1 MTDNKIKEHADDAPA
16 NPPQAGE
23 SGARTKDTTT
33 RGIRIEVQ
41 SKYLA
46 ERSSPRDEQ
55 YLFAYQVRIS
65 NVGTETAQLLSREW
79 VITSA
84 EGDVEHVKGPGVVGE
99 QPVLAPGGSFE
110 YTSFCPLK
118 TAVGSMHGTYQM
130 VTGDGDKFDARI
142 APFTLAVPNA
152 LN

>member
-1 MTDNKIKEHADDAPA
+1 MTDNKTKEHTDGAAASPPRAAAAAPR
-16 NPPQAGE
+16 P
-23 SGARTKDTTT
+23 RDTTT
-33 RGIRIEVQ
+33 RGIRIEV
-41 SKYLA
+41 KTRYLA

-65 NVGTETAQLLSREW
+65 NVGTETAQLVSREW

-130 VTGDGDKFDARI
+130 VTSDGETFDARI
-142 APFTLAVPNA
+142 APFSLAVPTA